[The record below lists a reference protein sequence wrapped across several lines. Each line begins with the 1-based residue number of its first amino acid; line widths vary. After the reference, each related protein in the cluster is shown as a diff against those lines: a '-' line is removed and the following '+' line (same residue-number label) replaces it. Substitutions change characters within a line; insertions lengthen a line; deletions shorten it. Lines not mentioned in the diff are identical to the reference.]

1 MGVFLN
7 LLGKLVSR
15 KSLPLFFT
23 WRNRQWPEVCG
34 GVFLGDENRH
44 SEGITVSSGQ
54 FRQQGLL
61 SIHHRIWL
69 INPFQR

>member
-15 KSLPLFFT
+15 KSLPLFLT

-34 GVFLGDENRH
+34 RVFLGDENRH

-54 FRQQGLL
+54 FRK
-61 SIHHRIWL
+61 
-69 INPFQR
+69 